1 MSLLG
6 RISQAT
12 MFRLQ
17 SWFHLKLPMGI
28 EAQILCLWR
37 CGCMV
42 ERLDEMPK
50 PIEDGFP
57 YDVETDSLA
66 DSLGLRLP
74 NRSLIMLQGEV
85 GSGKS
90 LVSQRFVHGFLHND
104 VKVLVIT
111 TELTTRG
118 WIEQMESIGYGVTDA
133 LTNGNLMIFSRF
145 GTVAEPIPN
154 VGLDEV
160 LNSEAIEEADIV
172 VIDSASSLMPDGM
185 NDQARFDMIQRLR
198 KIASTGRS
206 LMLNVDRDEM
216 DAKLLHSLRASAE
229 VVLDL
234 STNLIGGDLK
244 RTLLVTRYLRA
255 AGPVQSSIGWRVEP
269 GMGFIVDIT
278 AVS

>member
-1 MSLLG
+1 
-6 RISQAT
+6 
-12 MFRLQ
+12 
-17 SWFHLKLPMGI
+17 
-28 EAQILCLWR
+28 
-37 CGCMV
+37 MV

-90 LVSQRFVHGFLHND
+90 LVSQRFVHGLLHND

-133 LTNGNLMIFSRF
+133 LTSGNLMIFSRF

-154 VGLDEV
+154 VGLEEV

-206 LMLNVDRDEM
+206 LMLMVDRDEM

>member
-1 MSLLG
+1 MAKKKRGGFGRFLG
-6 RISQAT
+6 ALT
-12 MFRLQ
+12 GT
-17 SWFHLKLPMGI
+17 PY
-28 EAQILCLWR
+28 
-37 CGCMV
+37 
-42 ERLDEMPK
+42 ERLLKQVEKLASEHADDERK
-50 PIEDGFP
+50 LGKALKKLVDVVGTAYEEEEIDEDEH
-57 YDVETDSLA
+57 D
-66 DSLGLRLP
+66 
-74 NRSLIMLQGEV
+74 
-85 GSGKS
+85 
-90 LVSQRFVHGFLHND
+90 
-104 VKVLVIT
+104 LVI
-111 TELTTRG
+111 
-118 WIEQMESIGYGVTDA
+118 
-133 LTNGNLMIFSRF
+133 
-145 GTVAEPIPN
+145 
-154 VGLDEV
+154 
-160 LNSEAIEEADIV
+160 EAIEEADIV

-216 DAKLLHSLRASAE
+216 DVKLLHSLRASAE

>member
-1 MSLLG
+1 
-6 RISQAT
+6 
-12 MFRLQ
+12 
-17 SWFHLKLPMGI
+17 
-28 EAQILCLWR
+28 
-37 CGCMV
+37 MV
-42 ERLDEMPK
+42 ERLTEMPK

-90 LVSQRFVHGFLHND
+90 LVSQRFVHGLLHNE

-133 LTNGNLMIFSRF
+133 LTKGNLMIFSRF

-160 LNSEAIEEADIV
+160 LNSEAIEQSDIV

-185 NDQARFDMIQRLR
+185 DDQARFDSTLKKNRLHW
-198 KIASTGRS
+198 T
-206 LMLNVDRDEM
+206 
-216 DAKLLHSLRASAE
+216 
-229 VVLDL
+229 
-234 STNLIGGDLK
+234 
-244 RTLLVTRYLRA
+244 
-255 AGPVQSSIGWRVEP
+255 
-269 GMGFIVDIT
+269 
-278 AVS
+278 

>member
-1 MSLLG
+1 
-6 RISQAT
+6 
-12 MFRLQ
+12 
-17 SWFHLKLPMGI
+17 
-28 EAQILCLWR
+28 
-37 CGCMV
+37 MV

-90 LVSQRFVHGFLHND
+90 LVSQRLVHGLLHNE

-185 NDQARFDMIQRLR
+185 DDQARFNMIQRLR

-206 LMLNVDRDEM
+206 LMLMVDKDEM

-234 STNLIGGDLK
+234 STNLIGGELK

-255 AGPVQSSIGWRVEP
+255 AGPVQSSVGWRVEP
-269 GMGFIVDIT
+269 GMLSLIHI
-278 AVS
+278 